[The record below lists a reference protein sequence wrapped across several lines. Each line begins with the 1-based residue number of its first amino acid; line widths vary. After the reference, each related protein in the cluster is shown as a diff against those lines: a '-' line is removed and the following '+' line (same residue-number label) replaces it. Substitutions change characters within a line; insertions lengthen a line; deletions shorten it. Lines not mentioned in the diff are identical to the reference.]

1 MAFEL
6 PITAFRHAPW
16 GGISGLADLVR
27 LADDWSAATFQ
38 WVFADAAGGTA
49 KITLANAAAGSQG
62 VSATHDPDYP
72 HPTSGAV
79 VGATMIRPQIDEA
92 TLEGLTSPTT
102 PSDDIVLYHTLYVTP
117 SGSIKRVLCYGAF
130 TIKQGAPS

>member
-16 GGISGLADLVR
+16 GGASGLADLVR
-27 LADDWSAATFQ
+27 LADDWSGAALL
-38 WVFADAAGGTA
+38 WVIADKAGGA
-49 KITLANAAAGSQG
+49 VQITLVNVAAGSQG
-62 VSATHDPDYP
+62 ISASYDAAYP

-79 VGATMIRPQIDEA
+79 VGATIIRPQIDVA
-92 TLEGLTSPTT
+92 TLEGLTSPAI

-117 SGSIKRVLCYGAF
+117 SGGVKRVLCYGAF
-130 TIKQGAPS
+130 TVKQGAPG